1 MTDLLD
7 KGYAKNVPGNLR
19 DRDDGKVWYLPH
31 HSVVHPQ
38 KPDKVLV
45 VFDRATS
52 YRGTSLNAQ
61 VFARSK
67 PYQ

>member
-7 KGYAKNVPGNLR
+7 KGYAKKVPGNLR

-38 KPDKVLV
+38 KPDKVRV
-45 VFDRATS
+45 VFDCATS
-52 YRGTSLNAQ
+52 YCGMSLNAQ